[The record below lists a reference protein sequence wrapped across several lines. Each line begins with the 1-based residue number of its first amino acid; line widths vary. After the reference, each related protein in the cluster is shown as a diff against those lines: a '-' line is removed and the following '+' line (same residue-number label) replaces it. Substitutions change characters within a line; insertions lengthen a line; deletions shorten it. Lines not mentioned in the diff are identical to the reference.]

1 MQLTREKAGKYL
13 LIKAKGRLDA
23 SWADYFLAELRES
36 VRLGEHH
43 MVIDAAELAF
53 LSSAGIRS
61 LLILH
66 KELRAVAGEF
76 SLVNAYG
83 MVRETLTCSGFAQWL
98 AGELPKDL
106 TPGQT
111 LPEEKGHALSGC
123 EIHIL
128 DTRALV
134 SLTSV
139 SAWRPWNPVDRDTC
153 RLMRCTQDGFG
164 LGIGCASREYDL
176 AREHLGEFVAVS
188 GHVVQQP
195 PSDRARPDYLLAE
208 KDFVPTLLCSQA
220 LFASGPMSHLIRF
233 RPGEEEP
240 VWELSRLMDQVLG
253 LTRGA
258 PAGFVIMGEIEGM
271 VGASLIRSPGE
282 VTPGR
287 DLAFPELR
295 DWLRFCGERSFA
307 HEQALITGVVAPSSR
322 VPSSDSLS
330 LLPSRPDLSIH
341 AHGAVFPYQPL
352 PAGVIELRASVEK
365 WLSGPAPRAV
375 MHLVDDHR
383 PGMGL
388 GETGL
393 LRGALWC
400 SPIANPEVLS

>member
-1 MQLTREKAGKYL
+1 
-13 LIKAKGRLDA
+13 
-23 SWADYFLAELRES
+23 
-36 VRLGEHH
+36 

-66 KELRAVAGEF
+66 KELRAVAGDF

-98 AGELPKDL
+98 AGELPRDL
-106 TPGQT
+106 TSGQT
-111 LPEEKGHALSGC
+111 LSEEVEQAWSGC

-139 SAWRPWNPVDRDTC
+139 SAWTPWNPVDRDTC

-164 LGIGCASREYDL
+164 LGIGCAAREYDP

-188 GHVVQQP
+188 GHVVHQP

-233 RPGEEEP
+233 TPGEEEP
-240 VWELSRLMDQVLG
+240 
-253 LTRGA
+253 
-258 PAGFVIMGEIEGM
+258 

-282 VTPGR
+282 ITPGR